1 MTNKEIIKTEI
12 EKIKNSISQTT
23 IQYQKDISSIKELF
37 VLTQNKFNSNI
48 KKLNDNLLNLELK
61 IEKMDI

>member
-23 IQYQKDISSIKELF
+23 IQYQKDITSIKELF